1 MRQAFT
7 LLEIIFV
14 IVLIGIMAGVGS
26 SMFKTNYL
34 LHDVNFITLKIREAQ
49 YRGIG
54 FEHYDMSAGTYTI
67 SPALGCVT
75 LNKSALADE
84 NYKLH
89 VDDFDYGTLCF
100 DSKGQPH
107 EGDFTTPPMVARK
120 VLTLRHHGAE
130 QNITIEPLSGYAII
144 KP

>member
-1 MRQAFT
+1 MRAAFT

-34 LHDVNFITLKIREAQ
+34 LHDVNSIVLKIREAQ

-54 FEHYDMSAGTYTI
+54 FEHYDMTAGTYTI
-67 SPALGCVT
+67 APAVGCIT
-75 LNKSALADE
+75 LSKAALADD

-89 VDDFDYGTLCF
+89 VDNFDYGTLCF
-100 DSKGQPH
+100 DAKGEPH
-107 EGDFTTPPMVARK
+107 NGNFTTPPMVARK
-120 VLTLRHHGAE
+120 VLTFTHHGVE
-130 QNITIEPLSGYAII
+130 QQITVEPVSGYAII